1 MSAKHPAKGPPLV
14 CGHGDHHEHS
24 GACTMAAMRAPTRT
38 RRHATDP
45 SHARGFTL
53 IELMVTVAI
62 LVILG
67 TLAAP
72 SLRSFFIRNT
82 FSSIGNEFNGSVLRA
97 RNEAV
102 SKNVCV
108 TMCRSANADSTSD
121 TSPPVCSANTD
132 WQTGWIVF
140 MNPECDATLNEPK
153 EGGAKKPENMILARP
168 AGSTNYTLISKG
180 GSTKMMFNARGQTDV
195 AGGSWFQLN
204 YVPSTSLTTQY
215 GFNVCVD
222 LLGRSRSVPWSASN
236 TCASY

>member
-1 MSAKHPAKGPPLV
+1 
-14 CGHGDHHEHS
+14 
-24 GACTMAAMRAPTRT
+24 MAVMRAPNPV
-38 RRHATDP
+38 RRRSAP
-45 SHARGFTL
+45 VRGFTL
-53 IELMVTVAI
+53 IELMVTMAI

-108 TMCRSANADSTSD
+108 TMCRSANADSTD
-121 TSPPVCSANTD
+121 ANSPPVCSVNTN

-140 MNPECDATLNEPK
+140 MNPECDATLNEPT

-168 AGSTNYTLISKG
+168 AGSTNYTLVSG
-180 GSTKMMFNARGQTDV
+180 NTSAGNGATKIMFNARGQTNV
-195 AGGSWFQLN
+195 ATGSWFQLN
-204 YVPSTSLTTQY
+204 YVPTPSLSTTY

-222 LLGRSRSVPWSASN
+222 LLGRSRSVPWSATN
-236 TCASY
+236 TCGSY

>member
-1 MSAKHPAKGPPLV
+1 
-14 CGHGDHHEHS
+14 
-24 GACTMAAMRAPTRT
+24 MAAMRAPTRT
-38 RRHATDP
+38 RRHAIDP

-102 SKNVCV
+102 SKNICV
-108 TMCRSANADSTSD
+108 TMCASTTADAVAPACST
-121 TSPPVCSANTD
+121 TSTN
-132 WQTGWIVF
+132 WQAGWIVF
-140 MNPECDATLNEPK
+140 LNPDCNAALTEPM
-153 EGGAKKPENMILARP
+153 EGTTAKPENMVIARLG
-168 AGSTNYTLISKG
+168 GSTNYELNDIDNRRT
-180 GSTKMMFNARGQTDV
+180 MMFNSRGQINV
-195 AGGSWFQLN
+195 AGGRYQLN
-204 YVPSTSLTTQY
+204 YVPSLPLTKSY

-222 LLGRSRSVPWSASN
+222 LLGRSRSVPWTDAATN
-236 TCASY
+236 NCASF